1 MKINL
6 KSLLFWILPVL
17 ISFVFEFL
25 FTDFRWFNLQN
36 LIENLVLLFL
46 IWLLLSFV
54 QSPRLKRILTKI
66 LYSVFILF
74 LAFETS
80 FFYMFN
86 TFFSA
91 SSLFIFFETNSAET
105 KEFLNLYVDQKL
117 VLYLLSMLSFISL
130 FIVKPEQPAFYSKL
144 NLKPVTRVAL
154 LVLLVLGLKISGFI
168 IASFPFQ
175 LLRGSVSYIYETY
188 KFSDLKLDQPLGHF
202 ENAEFKGDPTS
213 HTFVLIIG
221 ESSARRQMG
230 LYGYERE
237 TTPGLSQIKDELM
250 IYEDVISSESY
261 TIPSLQEALIFEDLE
276 SGTESS
282 VIQLMNQAGFKT
294 FWLSNQRPIGIYET
308 FLTKLSKAS
317 DEYVYTNTTR
327 WGSVTPLDEVLLPH
341 LDKALADEAPKKFI
355 VLNLLATHAN
365 YELRYP
371 QAFDRFNS
379 EPATPFPSEENFRII
394 NQYHNSI
401 SYVDYMVSTIIDK
414 VKAKQ
419 DKSYVLYFSDHGEE
433 VFFDRDFVGHNA
445 SDIPT
450 RSMFEIPF
458 FVWTSTEFDS
468 SYTIDFEAER
478 SYILSDFIHS
488 LSDLSQISFSKLD
501 RQKSIFSEEYKVPK
515 RIISG
520 KLDFDVYFDN
530 RNDTFK

>member
-1 MKINL
+1 MKIDL
-6 KSLLFWILPVL
+6 KSLLFWILPVF
-17 ISFVFEFL
+17 ISFGFEFF
-25 FTDFRWFNLQN
+25 FTDFRIFNIQN
-36 LIENLVLLFL
+36 LVENLILLFL
-46 IWLLLSFV
+46 IWILLSLA
-54 QSPRLKRILTKI
+54 QYPRLKRVFTKS
-66 LYSVFILF
+66 LYTVFVFF

-91 SSLFIFFETNSAET
+91 SSLFILFETNAAET
-105 KEFLNLYVDQKL
+105 SEFLNLYVDQRL
-117 VLYLLSMLSFISL
+117 VLYLLSMLSVISL
-130 FIVKPEQPAFYSKL
+130 FIIKPEQRVLNAKL
-144 NLKPVTRVAL
+144 NLKPVNRVAL
-154 LVLLVLGLKISGFI
+154 IILLVAGLKISGFM

-175 LLRGSVSYIYETY
+175 LLKGSVSYIYETY
-188 KFSDLKLDQPLGHF
+188 KFSDLKLDQATGHF
-202 ENAEFKGDPTS
+202 ENVEFKGDPTS
-213 HTFVLIIG
+213 HTFVLVIG
-221 ESSARRQMG
+221 ESNARRQLG

-237 TTPGLSQIKDELM
+237 TTPGLSQRKDELM
-250 IYEDVISSESY
+250 IYQDVISSESH

-276 SGTESS
+276 SRTESS
-282 VIQLMNQAGFKT
+282 LIQLMNQAGFKT

-308 FLTKLSKAS
+308 LLTKLSKAS

-327 WGSVTPLDEVLLPH
+327 WGSVTPFDEVLLPH

-401 SYVDYMVSTIIDK
+401 SYVDYMVSTIIDR
-414 VKAKQ
+414 VKARQ

-458 FVWTSTEFDS
+458 FVWTSSEFDS
-468 SYTIDFEAER
+468 SYTLDFKPER
-478 SYILSDFIHS
+478 PYVLNDFIHS

-501 RQKSIFSEEYKVPK
+501 RQKSIFSEEYKATK

-520 KLDFDVYFDN
+520 KLDFDVYFED
-530 RNDTFK
+530 